1 MNALKGITVPD
12 GVRNFTMPGIGLTLQ
27 ECWDI
32 VYTYLSEPRVQRK
45 FVLVIVNVALLLE
58 NMLYMVIVPIIPDYL
73 RKLGAWDTH
82 KEGGEKQKYNY
93 YNTKYVVNSTGN
105 YSVNYTQVRYR
116 MIHQVVVYEG
126 EEEGIGFL
134 FASKALVQL
143 LVNPLSGTII
153 DKIGYDM
160 PLTFGLIVMFLSTA
174 IFAMSH
180 SYGFLFFARSLQ
192 GVGSAFA
199 DTSGLAMIA
208 DTYTEEAERTKALG
222 IALAFISF
230 GCLVAPPFGGTLY
243 QFAGKKVPFIILA
256 FVSLFDAILLRI
268 VMRPINDQKME
279 KGVEQKV
286 GTPIW
291 RLFMDPYILCCAGAL
306 IMSNVSLAFLE
317 PTISVWM
324 MDNMNVE
331 NWQMGMIWL
340 PSFFPHVAGVV
351 LTVKLAKIYPSY
363 QWLIAAIGLAME
375 GVSCFFL
382 PFCTNYWFVMLPI
395 CTICFGIALI
405 DTALLPLLGHLVDTR
420 YVSVYGS
427 IYAIA
432 DISYSMAYA
441 FGPMIAGQVVSSIGF
456 VALNIGIALSNILYC
471 PLIFSLKNVHHYKPF
486 EEDQD
491 KQAVN
496 PGDPPGGDYQKYE
509 PQKEQQMQGGG
520 YQTNLEHSKIASEQQ
535 NYGTYESIEMQPT
548 AGGVNGHVEQ
558 DRNPFRQ
565 QQQQGNFHY
574 DQ

>member
-1 MNALKGITVPD
+1 MPKVPD
-12 GVRNFTMPGIGLTLQ
+12 TVKNLVVPGLGLSLA
-27 ECWDI
+27 ECWDWLYN
-32 VYTYLSEPRVQRK
+32 VLSEQRVQRK
-45 FVLVIVNVALLLE
+45 VVLVIVSIALLLD

-73 RKLGAWDTH
+73 RKLGAWTTH
-82 KEGGEKQKYNY
+82 LEGGDRQKYFNVRNY
-93 YNTKYVVNSTGN
+93 TNSTGN
-105 YSVNYTQVRYR
+105 YLVNDTQPRYR

-126 EEEGIGFL
+126 EEAGIGLL

-143 LVNPLSGTII
+143 MINPFSGMII
-153 DKIGYDM
+153 DRVGYDK
-160 PLTFGLIVMFLSTA
+160 PLTFGLVVMFFSTA
-174 IFAMSH
+174 IFAIGQ
-180 SYGFLFFARSLQ
+180 SYSVLFFARGLQ

-208 DTYTEEAERTKALG
+208 NTYTEESERTKALG

-243 QFAGKKVPFIILA
+243 QFCGKQVPFIILA
-256 FVSLFDAILLRI
+256 LVSLFDALMLRI
-268 VMRPINDQKME
+268 VMQPIKDQRKE
-279 KGVEQKV
+279 RGIEHQV

-306 IMSNVSLAFLE
+306 VMANVSLAFLE

-324 MDNMNVE
+324 MDNMDVE

-351 LTVKLAKIYPSY
+351 FTVKMAKKYPSY
-363 QWLIAAIGLAME
+363 QWLVATVGLAME
-375 GVSCFFL
+375 GISCIFL
-382 PFCTNYWFVMLPI
+382 PFSTNYWMVMLPI
-395 CTICFGIALI
+395 CSICFGIALI

-420 YVSVYGS
+420 YTSVYGS

-441 FGPMIAGQVVSSIGF
+441 FGPMIAGSLVSSIGF
-456 VALNIGIALSNILYC
+456 VGLNMMIAVSNLLYC

-486 EEDQD
+486 EENEQV
-491 KQAVN
+491 KINTGA
-496 PGDPPGGDYQKYE
+496 PGGSVQTYTMQDGQQVAGNVQNHLEFAKLAADGQKQE
-509 PQKEQQMQGGG
+509 
-520 YQTNLEHSKIASEQQ
+520 
-535 NYGTYESIEMQPT
+535 NYGTYESYEMKSSEGGA
-548 AGGVNGHVEQ
+548 AGGANGQMSSQ

-565 QQQQGNFHY
+565 QQQGNFHY

>member
-1 MNALKGITVPD
+1 MPEVPDTIKNLTVP
-12 GVRNFTMPGIGLTLQ
+12 GLKLTLQ
-27 ECWDI
+27 ECWDW
-32 VYTYLSEPRVQRK
+32 TYDVLSEPKVQRK
-45 FVLVIVNVALLLE
+45 FVLVIVSIALLLD

-73 RKLGAWDTH
+73 RNLHVWHTH
-82 KEGGEKQKYNY
+82 KEGGEKQKYNIFVAH
-93 YNTKYVVNSTGN
+93 NVSNSSGTYVVND
-105 YSVNYTQVRYR
+105 TQVRYR
-116 MIHQVVVYEG
+116 LLHQVVVYEG
-126 EEEGIGFL
+126 EEEGIGYL

-143 LVNPLSGTII
+143 MINPLSGTII
-153 DKIGYDM
+153 DRVGYDK

-174 IFAMSH
+174 IFAIGE
-180 SYGFLFFARSLQ
+180 SYGVLFFARSLQ

-208 DTYTEEAERTKALG
+208 DTYTEKTERTKALG

-256 FVSLFDAILLRI
+256 FVSLFDAFLLRM
-268 VMRPINDQKME
+268 VMRPIKDRKRDQPANDQ
-279 KGVEQKV
+279 V

-291 RLFMDPYILCCAGAL
+291 KLFIDPYILCCAGAL
-306 IMSNVSLAFLE
+306 VMANVSLAFLE

-324 MDNMNVE
+324 MDTMVVE
-331 NWQMGMIWL
+331 KWQMGMIWL

-351 LTVKLAKIYPSY
+351 VTVKLAKKHPDL
-363 QWLIAAIGLAME
+363 QWVLAAAGLALE

-382 PFCTNYWFVMLPI
+382 PFCTNYWMVMLPI

-405 DTALLPLLGHLVDTR
+405 DTALLPLLGHIVDTR

-441 FGPMIAGQVVSSIGF
+441 FGPMIAGSVVSSIGF
-456 VALNIGIALSNILYC
+456 VALNIGIALSNLLYC

-486 EEDQD
+486 EEEQETQ
-491 KQAVN
+491 KVN
-496 PGDPPGGDYQKYE
+496 PGVPPGGDIQTYTMQDGQKVTGE
-509 PQKEQQMQGGG
+509 VQ
-520 YQTNLEHSKIASEQQ
+520 NHLEYAKLSSDQLKQD
-535 NYGTYESIEMQPT
+535 YGTYESYEMQGIAG
-548 AGGVNGHVEQ
+548 AGGVNGDVSQ
-558 DRNPFRQ
+558 QTRNPFRQ
-565 QQQQGNFHY
+565 AQQGNFHY